1 MLSIEPLATA
11 QTTGSSRWG
20 STPATWCA
28 LSARQPPTAFL
39 VAILVITATSSSPVA
54 MSSSNVSRLEAT
66 LSLGAEN
73 AAPKRFSEQRHQAR
87 T

>member
-1 MLSIEPLATA
+1 VGINTSD
-11 QTTGSSRWG
+11 
-20 STPATWCA
+20 
-28 LSARQPPTAFL
+28 L
-39 VAILVITATSSSPVA
+39 VRVKREAAADGLLGGDFGHTATSSSPVA

>member
-39 VAILVITATSSSPVA
+39 VAILVITATSSS
-54 MSSSNVSRLEAT
+54 NVSRLEAT